1 MVHSRKSEKDNSMKK
16 RFDNKYL
23 LKLVIPLIFEQL
35 LAVSVGFVDTL
46 MISTVGEHAISGVA
60 LVDNINRLVIQILA
74 AFATGGVVVASQYIG
89 RGSKEESKICTG
101 QLISLML
108 FLTVFLA
115 GIFIV
120 FPNKL
125 LGLMFGKVDRAVM
138 DAAVTYL
145 IITSISYP
153 FLAVYNSG
161 AAIFRSFGNSAVSMK
176 ISIMMNMANVAFNA
190 LFVFGMGLG
199 VKGVGLATLF
209 SRVIACF
216 IMAGYLMSDKNEL
229 RVSNITHFI
238 PNGMYISKILRIGV
252 PSGIENGM
260 FQIGKLMVVSMV
272 ATLGTSAIAANS
284 IAYQI
289 IDFPN
294 LPASAIGIALI
305 TIVGQCIGAGDIDG
319 AKYQIKKLMKY
330 AYVSDWICK
339 GILFIFAPV
348 FVGWF
353 SLSPEAASSAVAV
366 LRAFFIAAIAI
377 WPLCFTMPNALRS
390 AGDVKYTMIVS
401 ILSMWICRIIAS
413 YILVFY
419 LKFGLMGV
427 WIGMFID
434 WYARGILYGLRYL
447 SNKWIG
453 HKVI

>member
-1 MVHSRKSEKDNSMKK
+1 MERQ
-16 RFDNKYL
+16 FDNKYL
-23 LKLVIPLIFEQL
+23 MRLVIPLIFEQL

-74 AFATGGVVVASQYIG
+74 AFATGGVVVVSQYIG

-108 FLTVFLA
+108 FSTVILTA
-115 GIFIV
+115 IFII
-120 FPNKL
+120 FPDKL
-125 LGLMFGKVDRAVM
+125 LGLIFGTVDIAVM
-138 DAAVTYL
+138 DAAVIYL
-145 IITSISYP
+145 VITSVSYP
-153 FLAVYNSG
+153 FLAIYNSG

-176 ISIMMNMANVAFNA
+176 ISIVMNVTNVAFNA
-190 LFVFGMGLG
+190 LFVFGMKLG

-209 SRVIACF
+209 SRVIACL
-216 IMAGYLMSDKNEL
+216 IMVIYLLSDKNEL
-229 RVSNITHFI
+229 RVSNAIHFI
-238 PNGMYISKILRIGV
+238 PKGVYISKILRIGI

-353 SLSPEAASSAVAV
+353 SLSIEAANSAVVV
-366 LRAFFIAAIAI
+366 LRAFFIAAIVI
-377 WPLCFTMPNALRS
+377 WPLSFTMPNALRA

-413 YILVFY
+413 YVLVFY
-419 LKFGLMGV
+419 LNVGLIGV
-427 WIGMFID
+427 WIGMFVD
-434 WYARGILYGLRYL
+434 WYVRGIFYGIRYL

-453 HKVI
+453 YGIDG

>member
-1 MVHSRKSEKDNSMKK
+1 MERQ
-16 RFDNKYL
+16 FDNKYL
-23 LKLVIPLIFEQL
+23 MRLVIPLIFEQL

-74 AFATGGVVVASQYIG
+74 AFATGGVVVVSQYIG

-108 FLTVFLA
+108 FSTVILTA
-115 GIFIV
+115 IFII
-120 FPNKL
+120 FPDKL
-125 LGLMFGKVDRAVM
+125 LGLIFGTVDIAVM
-138 DAAVTYL
+138 DAAVIYL
-145 IITSISYP
+145 VITSVSYP
-153 FLAVYNSG
+153 FLAIYNSG

-176 ISIMMNMANVAFNA
+176 ISIVMNVANVAFNA
-190 LFVFGMGLG
+190 LFVFGMKLG

-209 SRVIACF
+209 SRVIACL
-216 IMAGYLMSDKNEL
+216 IMVIYLLSDKNEL
-229 RVSNITHFI
+229 RVSNAIHFI
-238 PNGMYISKILRIGV
+238 PKGVYISKILRVGI

-305 TIVGQCIGAGDIDG
+305 TIVGQCIGAGDIDV

-353 SLSPEAASSAVAV
+353 SLSIEAANSAVVV
-366 LRAFFIAAIAI
+366 LRAFFIAAIVI
-377 WPLCFTMPNALRS
+377 WPLSFTMPNALRA

-413 YILVFY
+413 YVLVFY
-419 LKFGLMGV
+419 LNVGLIGV
-427 WIGMFID
+427 WIGMFVD
-434 WYARGILYGLRYL
+434 WYVRGIFYGIRYL

-453 HKVI
+453 YKVI

>member
-1 MVHSRKSEKDNSMKK
+1 MERQ
-16 RFDNKYL
+16 FDNKYL
-23 LKLVIPLIFEQL
+23 MRLVIPLIFEQL

-74 AFATGGVVVASQYIG
+74 AFATGGVVVVSQYIG

-108 FLTVFLA
+108 FSTVILTA
-115 GIFIV
+115 IFII
-120 FPNKL
+120 FPEKL
-125 LGLMFGKVDRAVM
+125 LGLIFGTVDIAVM
-138 DAAVTYL
+138 DAAVIYL
-145 IITSISYP
+145 VITSVSYP
-153 FLAVYNSG
+153 FLAIYNSG

-176 ISIMMNMANVAFNA
+176 ISIVMNVANVAFNA
-190 LFVFGMGLG
+190 LFVFGMKLG

-209 SRVIACF
+209 SRVIACL
-216 IMAGYLMSDKNEL
+216 IMVIYLLSDKNEL
-229 RVSNITHFI
+229 RVSNAIHFI
-238 PNGMYISKILRIGV
+238 PKGVYISKILRIGI

-305 TIVGQCIGAGDIDG
+305 TIVGQCIGAGDIDV

-353 SLSPEAASSAVAV
+353 SLSIEAANSAVVV
-366 LRAFFIAAIAI
+366 LRAFFIAAIVI
-377 WPLCFTMPNALRS
+377 WPLSFTMPNALRA

-413 YILVFY
+413 YVLVFY
-419 LKFGLMGV
+419 LNVGLIGV
-427 WIGMFID
+427 WIGMFVD
-434 WYARGILYGLRYL
+434 WYVRGIFYGIRYL

-453 HKVI
+453 YKVI

>member
-1 MVHSRKSEKDNSMKK
+1 MERQ
-16 RFDNKYL
+16 FDNKYL
-23 LKLVIPLIFEQL
+23 MRLVIPLIFEQL

-74 AFATGGVVVASQYIG
+74 AFATGGVVVVSQYIG

-108 FLTVFLA
+108 FSTVILTA
-115 GIFIV
+115 IFII
-120 FPNKL
+120 FPDKL
-125 LGLMFGKVDRAVM
+125 LGLIFGTVDIAVM
-138 DAAVTYL
+138 DAAVIYL
-145 IITSISYP
+145 VITSVSYP
-153 FLAVYNSG
+153 FLAIYNSG

-176 ISIMMNMANVAFNA
+176 ISIVMNVANVAFNA
-190 LFVFGMGLG
+190 LFVFGMKLG

-209 SRVIACF
+209 SRVIACL
-216 IMAGYLMSDKNEL
+216 IMVIYLLSDKNEL
-229 RVSNITHFI
+229 RVSNAIHFI
-238 PNGMYISKILRIGV
+238 PKGVYISKILRIGI

-305 TIVGQCIGAGDIDG
+305 TIVGQCIGAGDIDV

-353 SLSPEAASSAVAV
+353 SLSIEAANSAVVV
-366 LRAFFIAAIAI
+366 LRAFFIAAIVI
-377 WPLCFTMPNALRS
+377 WPLSFTMPNALRA

-413 YILVFY
+413 YVLVFY
-419 LKFGLMGV
+419 LNVGLIGV
-427 WIGMFID
+427 WIGMFVD
-434 WYARGILYGLRYL
+434 WYVRGIFYGIRYL

-453 HKVI
+453 YKVI

>member
-1 MVHSRKSEKDNSMKK
+1 MERQ
-16 RFDNKYL
+16 FDNKYL
-23 LKLVIPLIFEQL
+23 MRLVIPLIFEQL

-74 AFATGGVVVASQYIG
+74 AFATGGVVVVSQYIG

-108 FLTVFLA
+108 FSTVILTA
-115 GIFIV
+115 IFII
-120 FPNKL
+120 FPDKL
-125 LGLMFGKVDRAVM
+125 LGLIFGTVDIAVM
-138 DAAVTYL
+138 DAAVIYL
-145 IITSISYP
+145 VITSVSYP
-153 FLAVYNSG
+153 FLAIYNSG

-176 ISIMMNMANVAFNA
+176 ISIVMNVANVAFNA
-190 LFVFGMGLG
+190 LFVFGMKLG

-209 SRVIACF
+209 SRVIACL
-216 IMAGYLMSDKNEL
+216 IMVIYLLSDKNEL
-229 RVSNITHFI
+229 RVSNAIHFI
-238 PNGMYISKILRIGV
+238 PKGVYISKILRIGI

-305 TIVGQCIGAGDIDG
+305 TIVGQCIGAGDIDV

-330 AYVSDWICK
+330 AYVIDWICK

-353 SLSPEAASSAVAV
+353 SLSIEAANSAVVV
-366 LRAFFIAAIAI
+366 LRAFFIAAIVI
-377 WPLCFTMPNALRS
+377 WPLSFTMPNALRA

-413 YILVFY
+413 YVLVFY
-419 LKFGLMGV
+419 LNVGLIGV
-427 WIGMFID
+427 WIGMFVD
-434 WYARGILYGLRYL
+434 WYVRGIFYGIRYL

-453 HKVI
+453 YKVI